1 MSDLKVIV
9 EQGIESGAFADFY
22 KAMPIIESVTK
33 PIEQEL
39 AQARATIA
47 RYEERE
53 RDTISDYSL
62 QEECELIA
70 QSIFD
75 EAMDDLDAHETAE
88 DKRDDM
94 MDRVHE
100 DVDGH
105 QWVIYHYRAHQVCSC
120 NTDLGEQFLE
130 DIGMPSEVTYD
141 SLATII
147 AFGEMKGRV
156 EARIQELV
164 DEWVDERGG
173 EDDEEDDES
182 DDEEH
187 TLGTPEG
194 HAEIVREE
202 GEESDE
208 DRDAREELESNELTR
223 DDVPGTPPGHL

>member
-1 MSDLKVIV
+1 MSDTIEASVPVRTI
-9 EQGIESGAFADFY
+9 EQ
-22 KAMPIIESVTK
+22 V
-33 PIEQEL
+33 EQEL
-39 AQARATIA
+39 KYAREAIA

-53 RDTISDYSL
+53 RDTIS
-62 QEECELIA
+62 A

-75 EAMDDLDAHETAE
+75 EAMDDLDARETAE

-94 MDRVHE
+94 MDRAHE

-105 QWVIYHYRAHQVCSC
+105 QWVIYHYRAHQVCQC
-120 NTDLGEQFLE
+120 NTDLGEAFLE
-130 DIGMPSEVTYD
+130 DTGMPETVTYD
-141 SLATII
+141 SLASLI
-147 AFGEMKGRV
+147 AYGEMRGRV

-173 EDDEEDDES
+173 EDEEDASDDEES

-202 GEESDE
+202 SAAPATTDADLADWEIDERAERIRNGEEP
-208 DRDAREELESNELTR
+208 A
-223 DDVPGTPPGHL
+223 